1 MVLAERLIPGE
12 GVLWEA
18 LRTVSANLLLV
29 LCAQIAVPLP
39 WTPVPITGQ
48 TFGVLLV
55 ALLLGARRSAL
66 TMGLYLLEGVAGWPV
81 FQPFGL
87 PGAARLLGPTAGY
100 LWAFPVAAF
109 ATGWAAERIDNLR
122 SRTGMARL
130 IGCVL
135 LGHALILGGGVVWL
149 ASVVGLGFTEGLKQ
163 GLAPFALIDVTLK
176 TGLVV
181 GVARVMHRAKRP

>member
-1 MVLAERLIPGE
+1 
-12 GVLWEA
+12 
-18 LRTVSANLLLV
+18 